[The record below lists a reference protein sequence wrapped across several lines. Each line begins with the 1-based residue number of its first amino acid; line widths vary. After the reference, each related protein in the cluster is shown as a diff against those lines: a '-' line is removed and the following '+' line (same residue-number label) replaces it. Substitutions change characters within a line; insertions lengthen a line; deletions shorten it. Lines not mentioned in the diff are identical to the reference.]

1 MSLLDA
7 LFAIPILLL
16 CSAVSA
22 AVAPLDKP
30 SMAVKVEVGKYVV
43 GGETIKVD
51 HDVELSIEPPDRVSV
66 KGEAVVL
73 TDEKPQAWH
82 MGTAL
87 KKTLGPVDTGTRLPK
102 AIVPESVKV
111 YADGKVYE
119 EGKDYFLDH
128 DWGGLCR
135 LEGGSIPKGAKVMVD
150 YEVYLQRVDSVMRYD
165 DGTVFVRKGVS
176 ASICP
181 EPPEQFRKS
190 TLLANIYIPYRTT
203 AITADNICPMPKK
216 DISWMDFVKVSGREY
231 LSNTLG
237 LLKAGKPVTV
247 VCWGDSVTCGG
258 SAVPYERSYVE
269 LFRARLKAAYPN
281 ANITPIN
288 AGIGG
293 SNTDSRRDGFEKEVL
308 SHNPGLITVE
318 FVNDAGMSSEK
329 IKHNWDEFIARARA
343 KNPKVEFILITP
355 HWVMPEWMGNF
366 DKSIPAMRQ
375 AALDNKVA
383 LADTTYI
390 WENLRSLG
398 IPYETLEANG
408 INHPNNLGHEFF
420 AECLMRLM
428 KPEGNR

>member
-1 MSLLDA
+1 MTLQDA

-16 CSAVSA
+16 CSAVNA
-22 AVAPLDKP
+22 AVLPLDKP
-30 SMAVKVEVGKYVV
+30 SMAVKVEAGKYVV
-43 GGETIKVD
+43 RGKTIEVE
-51 HDVELSIEPPDRVSV
+51 HDVELSIEPPERVVV
-66 KGEAVVL
+66 KGEEIVL
-73 TDEKPQAWH
+73 TDEKPQVWH
-82 MGTAL
+82 LGTAL

-111 YADGKVYE
+111 YADGTVYE

-135 LEGGSIPKGAKVMVD
+135 LEGGSIPKDSKVMVD
-150 YEVYLQRVDSVMRYD
+150 YEVYLQRVDAVQVQ
-165 DGTVFVRKGVS
+165 GGV
-176 ASICP
+176 ASIKKGEFAPICP
-181 EPPEQFRKS
+181 DIPQAGI
-190 TLLANIYIPYRTT
+190 ANVYVPFRTT
-203 AITADNICPMPKK
+203 AITAGNICPMPSK
-216 DISWMDFVKVSGREY
+216 DISWMDFVKVSGGEY
-231 LSNTLG
+231 LSNTLHM
-237 LLKAGKPVTV
+237 LKAGEPVTV

-281 ANITPIN
+281 ASITLTN

-308 SHNPGLITVE
+308 ALSPDLITVE

-329 IKHNWDEFIARARA
+329 IRTNWDEFIARARA
-343 KNPKVEFILITP
+343 ENPKVEFILITP
-355 HWVMPEWMGNF
+355 HFVMPEWMGNF
-366 DKSIPAMRQ
+366 DKSIAAMRQ
-375 AALDNKVA
+375 AASDNKVA

-428 KPEGNR
+428 RP